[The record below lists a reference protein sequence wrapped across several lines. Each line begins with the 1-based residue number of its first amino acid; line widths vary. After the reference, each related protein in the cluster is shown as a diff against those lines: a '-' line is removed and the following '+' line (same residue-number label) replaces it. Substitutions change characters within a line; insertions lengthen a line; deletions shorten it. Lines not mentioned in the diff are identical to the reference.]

1 MIDSQAF
8 RKLFPFG
15 FAMDPSLRITLL
27 GRSLERMTPGCA
39 GQELSE
45 CFALQRQTDKPSS
58 DMITALFN
66 HPVQLLVKGTAL
78 SLAGEFAPWKEGFLF
93 LGSPK
98 IDRLTELSQ
107 LDLKISDFSPHDG
120 VMSSLF
126 QIQKMEVIST
136 ESLMAAQDLA
146 QQEKIYRQIVE
157 ESNDII
163 LALTPRGEIA
173 LANPAATTLLGISS
187 GVTRADDFL
196 SEASRTTWNH
206 AARALAEG
214 APSVWVEL
222 VLQDPQGRAVSV
234 EGHLVRSLADQGES
248 VLGFLRDVSARKTA
262 EQNLAASNEQLR
274 RAQKMEAVGRFA
286 GGIAHDFNNVLGVVI
301 GAASALQEDLPRQ
314 DPRSAD
320 LDVILASA
328 EKGAALAHQIL
339 QFSQRNRTISG
350 TTELVSQA
358 ESLRPILERIV
369 GPGVELVITSS
380 SDFIHVNLDAIQ
392 FEQVLLNLIV
402 NAEYAMPDGGHLS
415 VEIEAEPHQGH
426 ALVRIRDS
434 GLGMEAETLDRIFEP
449 LYSTKPAED
458 GSGMGLSI
466 VYGIVS
472 EAGGRIEVDSK
483 LHLGTCFTVT
493 LPLCT
498 EKSDF
503 EESLKSTSRLT
514 ERVAEVSQRAV
525 VVEDQL
531 PLLRLTTRALEE
543 IGLEVESFP
552 DIQGARASLQFTDNP
567 PDIFLTDVSLPDG
580 NGLDLA
586 EELAQEDRLKKVI
599 IMTGNADLAR
609 IDQLTSRFD
618 WALLMKPF
626 RLNQLTQLAKRLL
639 EED

>member
-1 MIDSQAF
+1 
-8 RKLFPFG
+8 
-15 FAMDPSLRITLL
+15 MDPGLRITLL

-45 CFALQRQTDKPSS
+45 CFTLQRQTDKPSS

-369 GPGVELVITSS
+369 GPGIELVITSS
-380 SDFIHVNLDAIQ
+380 ADFIHVNLDAIQ

-543 IGLEVESFP
+543 IGLEVESFS